1 MSSLPPSVPGSWKWV
16 HFHCCFLTK
25 DSLPTEAR
33 LIFLYSFCEIGDFT
47 DKGSLQVF
55 FTSWTTG
62 VKSMMIPLWH
72 TWKQTT
78 HAILKANFPS
88 FKWPLDIDF
97 SVKSWWW
104 WWEVAKQKQRRG
116 KGQILVQISG
126 TSKSVSSAGFTE
138 ESSSSSLK
146 KIADSF
152 A

>member
-1 MSSLPPSVPGSWKWV
+1 MDYGGKI
-16 HFHCCFLTK
+16 
-25 DSLPTEAR
+25 D
-33 LIFLYSFCEIGDFT
+33 D
-47 DKGSLQVF
+47 D
-55 FTSWTTG
+55 TTMAH
-62 VKSMMIPLWH
+62 VKANY
-72 TWKQTT
+72 T

-97 SVKSWWW
+97 SVKSW